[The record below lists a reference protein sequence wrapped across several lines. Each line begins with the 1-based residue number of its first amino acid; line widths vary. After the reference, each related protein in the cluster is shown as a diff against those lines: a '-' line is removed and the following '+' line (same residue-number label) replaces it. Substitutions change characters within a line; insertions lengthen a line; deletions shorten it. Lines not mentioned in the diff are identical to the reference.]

1 MNWEFEFLYALQEI
15 HAPWLDKIMTFI
27 TTIGNSGVY
36 NIWVIAGV
44 VMLIFK
50 KTRRAGIQSLITIGI
65 TALIGNLGI
74 KEWVARLRPCDIDT
88 SVQLLIH
95 RPTSYSFPSGHS
107 LNSLSAA
114 MAIFFNNKKIG
125 IPAVILAVLIGLSRL
140 YHFVH
145 FPTDVLAGFVL
156 AIIVAYLIHLLFNKI
171 IASFK
176 HKKSK

>member
-27 TTIGNSGVY
+27 TTIGNSAVY
-36 NIWVIAGV
+36 NIWIIAGV
-44 VMLIFK
+44 VMLCFK

-95 RPTSYSFPSGHS
+95 RPPS
-107 LNSLSAA
+107 
-114 MAIFFNNKKIG
+114 
-125 IPAVILAVLIGLSRL
+125 
-140 YHFVH
+140 
-145 FPTDVLAGFVL
+145 
-156 AIIVAYLIHLLFNKI
+156 
-171 IASFK
+171 
-176 HKKSK
+176 